1 MSKLV
6 RASKPVVLPKEM
18 IDNYVQE
25 YSSISAQI
33 KKLEERKKSLAGT
46 IKLYAQE
53 NGVRDDKGN
62 FYCEND
68 TFVYG
73 MVAKSQTV
81 PRKDIID
88 TLKMM
93 GREDCIDT
101 VEVANIDAIN
111 KCYDDGILSDD
122 DIKRLFEVKFL
133 TPSVSVK
140 EKKEMATIE
149 QKAASKKR

>member
-6 RASKPVVLPKEM
+6 KPIASEM
-18 IDNYVQE
+18 IDSYVQE
-25 YSSISAQI
+25 YSFISAQI

-46 IKLYAQE
+46 IKTYAQK

-68 TFVYG
+68 MFVYG

-81 PRKDIID
+81 PRKDIVD
-88 TLKMM
+88 TLKAM
-93 GREDCIDT
+93 GREDCIDV
-101 VEVANIDAIN
+101 VEVANMDAIN
-111 KCYDDGILSDD
+111 KCHDEGLLTDD
-122 DIKRLFEVKFL
+122 DVKQLFEVKVL